1 MKSIVKFARRKKVVY
16 WILQISG
23 WTVYAIVNLFFLILA
38 DTFEERRAINIVLS
52 AAWFLLSSH
61 LFRNYIIHHKWFALS
76 PGNLIWRVMSMIGL
90 LGVSNYLFQ
99 IFLSIALGTINYE
112 TDFDTFVV
120 ITYIFAA
127 MVFYFLWSL
136 LYFIFHFIERYN
148 NSLKYEAL
156 INEIKLNQLKSQL
169 NPHFIF
175 NALNSIRALVDE
187 DPVKSKQAITQ
198 LSGILR
204 GSLVGN
210 KKVLTTLNEEIHTV
224 KDYLALEAIRFEE
237 RLQTVFELDKSGD
250 SFQIPP
256 FMLQTLVENGIKH
269 GISKLK
275 DGGIIH
281 IKTIVENDYLHIEI
295 RNTGTYLNGTDQKS
309 KGLGIENTLQRL
321 NLLYGNRADFSI
333 CNEKEGTVLTRVVI
347 PKS

>member
-1 MKSIVKFARRKKVVY
+1 MKKFVKFTRRKKVAY
-16 WILQISG
+16 WTLQIAG
-23 WTVYAIVNLFFLILA
+23 WSVYAIVNLFFLILA
-38 DTFEERRAINIVLS
+38 DTFEERRAVNIILS
-52 AAWFLLSSH
+52 AAWFLLSTH
-61 LFRNYIIHHKWFALS
+61 LFRNYIIRNKWFALS
-76 PGNLIWRVMSMIGL
+76 PGGIIWRVMAIIFL

-99 IFLSIALGTINYE
+99 IFLSFILGTINFE

-120 ITYIFAA
+120 LTYIFAA

-136 LYFIFHFIERYN
+136 LYFIYHFIERYN

-187 DPVKSKQAITQ
+187 DPAKSKLAITQ

-210 KKVLTTLNEEIHTV
+210 KKILTTFNEEINTV

-237 RLQTVFELDKSGD
+237 RLQTIFEIDKTGEC
-250 SFQIPP
+250 FQVPP

-275 DGGIIH
+275 DGGTIH
-281 IKTIVENDYLHIEI
+281 IKTYVVNDHLHIEI
-295 RNTGTYLNGTDQKS
+295 RNTGIFINGTEQKN

-321 NLLYGNRADFSI
+321 HLLYGNRADFSI
-333 CNEKEGTVLTRVVI
+333 SNENESTVLTRLVI
-347 PKS
+347 PRS

>member
-38 DTFEERRAINIVLS
+38 DTFEERRAVNIVLS

-61 LFRNYIIHHKWFALS
+61 LFRNYIIHNKWFAHS
-76 PGNLIWRVMSMIGL
+76 PGSIIWRVMAMIGL
-90 LGVSNYLFQ
+90 LGVSNYVFQ
-99 IFLSIALGTINYE
+99 IVLSFLLGTINYE

-120 ITYIFAA
+120 LTYIFAA

-187 DPVKSKQAITQ
+187 DPAKSKLAITQ

-204 GSLVGN
+204 GSLIGN
-210 KKVLTTLNEEIHTV
+210 KNVLTSFNEEIHTV

-237 RLQTVFELDKSGD
+237 RLQTIFEIDKSGEC
-250 SFQIPP
+250 FQVPP

-275 DGGIIH
+275 EGGTIH
-281 IKTIVENDYLHIEI
+281 IKTYVEKENLNIEI
-295 RNTGTYLNGTDQKS
+295 RNTGTYINGTEQNN

-321 NLLYGNRADFSI
+321 HLLYGNRADFSI
-333 CNEKEGTVLTRVVI
+333 RNESESIVLTRVVI
-347 PKS
+347 PRS